1 MEEVWANAGRASQR
15 QKTVKIAS
23 IGLIIGCPP
32 GSLQALVLHLLA
44 QWMAKTGRTFVIT
57 VESRLESVEST
68 MDAARALAAGQ
79 DFLLVAA
86 KEQTQGKGT
95 RGREWR
101 SAPGNIYMTV
111 GAHRRHLPPSRLALL
126 PLELGLHVWEECA
139 ERIAIEAR
147 PSLRLKWPNDLL
159 WRGRKAGG
167 ILIESHGEY
176 LMAGIGLN
184 LAHAP
189 AVSDGGAP
197 SACLAEAGVPPQAR
211 EELIEGIYRRFR
223 EAPADEAY
231 DSENL
236 LLRWQAKIDWERLH
250 RLRERPGTPE
260 IKPVSVN
267 AQGHLLV
274 RHGDGKE
281 EWLVSEYLA

>member
-1 MEEVWANAGRASQR
+1 
-15 QKTVKIAS
+15 
-23 IGLIIGCPP
+23 
-32 GSLQALVLHLLA
+32 
-44 QWMAKTGRTFVIT
+44 VIT
-57 VESRLESVEST
+57 VESRLESVGST
-68 MDAARALAAGQ
+68 MDAARALAGGQ

-86 KEQTQGKGT
+86 KEQTRGKGT

-111 GAHRRHLPPSRLALL
+111 GVHRRHLPAARLALL

-139 ERIAIEAR
+139 GRIAAEAR
-147 PSLRLKWPNDLL
+147 PFLRLKWPNDLY

-176 LMAGIGLN
+176 LMAGLGIN

-189 AVSDGGAP
+189 EVADGGAA
-197 SACLAEAGVPPQAR
+197 SASLAEAGIGPQDR
-211 EELIEGIYRRFR
+211 EGMIEGIYRRIR
-223 EAPADEAY
+223 EAAADEGY
-231 DSENL
+231 DGGTL
-236 LLRWQAKIDWERLH
+236 LLRWQAKVDWERIH
-250 RLRERPGTPE
+250 RLRDRPGTPE

-274 RHGDGKE
+274 RHADGKE
-281 EWLVSEYLA
+281 EWLVSDYLA

>member
-1 MEEVWANAGRASQR
+1 M
-15 QKTVKIAS
+15 
-23 IGLIIGCPP
+23 
-32 GSLQALVLHLLA
+32 
-44 QWMAKTGRTFVIT
+44 IT
-57 VESRLESVEST
+57 VESRLESVGST
-68 MDAARALAAGQ
+68 MEAARSLAGGQ

-111 GAHRRHLPPSRLALL
+111 GVHRRHLPAARLALL

-139 ERIAIEAR
+139 GRIDAGSR
-147 PSLRLKWPNDLL
+147 PYLRLKWPNDLY

-167 ILIESHGEY
+167 ILIESHGVH

-189 AVSDGGAP
+189 EVADGG
-197 SACLAEAGVPPQAR
+197 SASASLSEAGLPPQAR
-211 EELIEGIYRRFR
+211 EEVIEGIYRRIR
-223 EAPADEAY
+223 EAPADDAF
-231 DSENL
+231 DGGTL
-236 LLRWQAKIDWERLH
+236 LLRWQAKVDWERVH
-250 RLRERPGTPE
+250 RLRDRPGTPE

-274 RHGDGKE
+274 RHGDGRE

>member
-1 MEEVWANAGRASQR
+1 
-15 QKTVKIAS
+15 
-23 IGLIIGCPP
+23 
-32 GSLQALVLHLLA
+32 
-44 QWMAKTGRTFVIT
+44 VIT
-57 VESRLESVEST
+57 VESRLESVGST
-68 MDAARALAAGQ
+68 MEAARALAAGQ

-111 GAHRRHLPPSRLALL
+111 GAHRRHLPAARLALL
-126 PLELGLHVWEECA
+126 PLELGWHVWEECA
-139 ERIAIEAR
+139 GRIAPEVR
-147 PSLRLKWPNDLL
+147 PFLRLKWPNDLL

-176 LMAGIGLN
+176 LLAGIGLN

-189 AVSDGGAP
+189 LVSDGGAP
-197 SACLAEAGVPPQAR
+197 SASLAEAGLPAEAR
-211 EELIEGIYRRFR
+211 EDLIEGIYRRIR
-223 EAPADEAY
+223 EAPADASY
-231 DSENL
+231 DPGIL
-236 LLRWQAKIDWERLH
+236 LLRWQAKVDWERVH
-250 RLRERPGTPE
+250 RLRDRPGTPE
-260 IKPVSVN
+260 VKPVSVN

>member
-1 MEEVWANAGRASQR
+1 
-15 QKTVKIAS
+15 
-23 IGLIIGCPP
+23 
-32 GSLQALVLHLLA
+32 
-44 QWMAKTGRTFVIT
+44 
-57 VESRLESVEST
+57 
-68 MDAARALAAGQ
+68 MDAARSLAGGQ

-111 GAHRRHLPPSRLALL
+111 GMHRRHLPAGRLALL

-139 ERIAIEAR
+139 ERL
-147 PSLRLKWPNDLL
+147 PPGSLPFLRLKWPNDLH

-167 ILIESHGEY
+167 ILIESHGDY

-184 LAHAP
+184 LAEAP
-189 AVSDGGAP
+189 VVSDGGAA
-197 SACLAEAGVPPQAR
+197 SASLAEAGLPPGSR
-211 EELIEGIYRRFR
+211 EELIEGVYRRIR
-223 EAPADEAY
+223 EAPAD
-231 DSENL
+231 DGFDPGTL
-236 LLRWQAKIDWERLH
+236 LLRWQAKVDWERGH
-250 RLRERPGTPE
+250 RLRDRPGTPE